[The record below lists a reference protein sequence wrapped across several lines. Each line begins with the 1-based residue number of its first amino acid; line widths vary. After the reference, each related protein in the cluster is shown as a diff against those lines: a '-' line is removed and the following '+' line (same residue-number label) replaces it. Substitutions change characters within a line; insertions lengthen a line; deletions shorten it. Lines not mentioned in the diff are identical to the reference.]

1 MAVDFKELKR
11 EDCRTVARRLGLEL
25 NRQDK
30 ARCFLHAGDK
40 NPSLQVYADGWKCF
54 GCGEHG
60 DAVDL
65 ISKYLS
71 ISNVEAVEW
80 MKKEFNI
87 QEPPRRQDYGQAE
100 REHIYPGGQV
110 KKVMYRRGDGSKYG
124 CWFHMEGGTWQKGR
138 GTAPHSLYIAGELA
152 GAVFVAEGEKDCD
165 NLHKLG
171 YNAASGED
179 GAGHGKW
186 RPEYTEQLKGLPV
199 CIFQDNDKI
208 GKDYAQETAAAL
220 HGVASSV
227 QVLDLSQVWPK
238 APEKGDISDLIAQL
252 GPEKSCD
259 MIAQLISTTPEWEAS
274 CDQNRP
280 TLETI
285 TAADLQQK
293 DLPSIKFI
301 VDRLLSVGLNILASP
316 PKYGKS
322 WMVLALCLAVASG
335 GRFLG
340 YTTNQCGCLYLA
352 LEDSQRRLKTRM
364 NKLLAGKAAP
374 GGFHFATM
382 ASPIDNGLFDELEDF
397 LKKHPDT
404 GLIVV
409 DTLQR
414 VRGASH
420 GKEGAYAADYREVG
434 ALKAFADQHN
444 VALLL
449 VHHLRKMKDDGDPF
463 NMISGTNGIMGAADT
478 TMVLTKEKR
487 GDSNATFS
495 VVGRDVESSD
505 TVLRFNKDTCYWE
518 NLGDADWFAEQQAR
532 QEYQESPL
540 VKTIKKLVEQSP
552 EGWEGTAQQLLE
564 AGRFIARTSLANS
577 PKALSNKLRDMAN
590 LLLDND
596 GIVYDRKSNGSGGG
610 KHRFYSNT
618 IPQFEELEQA
628 QFDPFFGG

>member
-110 KKVMYRRGDGSKYG
+110 KKVIYRRADGSKYA
-124 CWFHMEGGTWQKGR
+124 CWLHMEGGTWQKGR

-152 GAVFVAEGEKDCD
+152 GAVFICEGEKDAET
-165 NLHKLG
+165 LHKLG
-171 YNAASGED
+171 YNAASGAD

-208 GKDYAQETAAAL
+208 GKDYAQETAVAL
-220 HGVASSV
+220 HGAGSSV
-227 QVLDLSQVWPK
+227 KVLDLSRVWPEIPEHGDVSDMLLQFGEEK
-238 APEKGDISDLIAQL
+238 ACA
-252 GPEKSCD
+252 

-364 NKLLAGKAAP
+364 NKLLAGKTAP
-374 GGFHFATM
+374 AGFHFATM
-382 ASPIDNGLFDELEDF
+382 ANPIDGGLFDELGDF
-397 LKKHPDT
+397 LKMHPDT

-552 EGWEGTAQQLLE
+552 EEWEGTAQQLLE

-596 GIVYDRKSNGSGGG
+596 GIVYERKSNGSGGG
-610 KHRFYSNT
+610 KHRFYYNT

>member
-1 MAVDFKELKR
+1 MD
-11 EDCRTVARRLGLEL
+11 
-25 NRQDK
+25 RQSFE
-30 ARCFLHAGDK
+30 AL
-40 NPSLQVYADGWKCF
+40 
-54 GCGEHG
+54 
-60 DAVDL
+60 
-65 ISKYLS
+65 LS
-71 ISNVEAVEW
+71 
-80 MKKEFNI
+80 
-87 QEPPRRQDYGQAE
+87 
-100 REHIYPGGQV
+100 
-110 KKVMYRRGDGSKYG
+110 
-124 CWFHMEGGTWQKGR
+124 
-138 GTAPHSLYIAGELA
+138 AGE
-152 GAVFVAEGEKDCD
+152 FE
-165 NLHKLG
+165 
-171 YNAASGED
+171 
-179 GAGHGKW
+179 
-186 RPEYTEQLKGLPV
+186 
-199 CIFQDNDKI
+199 
-208 GKDYAQETAAAL
+208 
-220 HGVASSV
+220 
-227 QVLDLSQVWPK
+227 
-238 APEKGDISDLIAQL
+238 APE
-252 GPEKSCD
+252 
-259 MIAQLISTTPEWEAS
+259 
-274 CDQNRP
+274 RP
-280 TLETI
+280 TALDTI
-285 TAADLQQK
+285 TATDLQKK
-293 DLPSIKFI
+293 DLPPIRFI

-335 GRFLG
+335 DRFLG

-364 NKLLAGKAAP
+364 NKLLAGKTAP
-374 GGFHFATM
+374 AGFHFATT
-382 ASPIDNGLFDELEDF
+382 ASPIDGGLFDELEDF

-532 QEYQESPL
+532 QEYQESPII
-540 VKTIKKLVEQSP
+540 KTVKKLVEQSP

-596 GIVYDRKSNGSGGG
+596 GIVYERKSNGSGGG
-610 KHRFYSNT
+610 KHRFYYNT

-628 QFDPFFGG
+628 QFDPFLGGKNNRWYRWYR

>member
-60 DAVDL
+60 DGIDL
-65 ISKYLS
+65 VAKYLNIPS
-71 ISNVEAVEW
+71 TEAAEW
-80 MKKEFNI
+80 MKKAFHV
-87 QEPPRRQDYGQAE
+87 QEPPKKQDYGQAE
-100 REHIYPGGQV
+100 REHVYPGGQI

-124 CWFHMEGGTWQKGR
+124 CWFHMEGGTWKKGR

-152 GAVFVAEGEKDCD
+152 GAVFICEGEKDAET
-165 NLHKLG
+165 LHKLG
-171 YNAASGED
+171 YNAASGAD

-208 GKDYAQETAAAL
+208 GKDYAQETAVAL
-220 HGVASSV
+220 HGAGSSV
-227 QVLDLSQVWPK
+227 KVLDLSRVWPEIPEHGDVSDMLLQFGEEK
-238 APEKGDISDLIAQL
+238 ACA
-252 GPEKSCD
+252 
-259 MIAQLISTTPEWEAS
+259 MIAQLISATPEWEPS

-293 DLPSIKFI
+293 DLPPIKFI

-364 NKLLAGKAAP
+364 NKLLAGKTAP
-374 GGFHFATM
+374 TGFHFATM
-382 ASPIDNGLFDELEDF
+382 ANPIDGGLFNELEDF

-596 GIVYDRKSNGSGGG
+596 GIVYERKSNGSGGG

-618 IPQFEELEQA
+618 TPQFEELEQA
-628 QFDPFFGG
+628 QFDSFFWG